1 MTQAENF
8 CDTVPKCTTVS
19 RKNVY
24 CGTME
29 EFQKYLIK
37 TTTCYAHQSGIKTDI
52 RVNIKP
58 NTKADIRVN
67 TKTNTKA
74 DMRVNIK
81 PNTKTD
87 MRANPES
94 NIKTNI

>member
-37 TTTCYAHQSGIKTDI
+37 ITTCDAHQSGFKTDI
-52 RVNIKP
+52 RVNTKP
-58 NTKADIRVN
+58 NTK
-67 TKTNTKA
+67 T
-74 DMRVNIK
+74 DMKVNIK

-94 NIKTNI
+94 NIKANI

>member
-1 MTQAENF
+1 
-8 CDTVPKCTTVS
+8 
-19 RKNVY
+19 
-24 CGTME
+24 ME

-37 TTTCYAHQSGIKTDI
+37 ITTCDAHQSGFKTDM

-58 NTKADIRVN
+58 
-67 TKTNTKA
+67 NTKA

-87 MRANPES
+87 MKV
-94 NIKTNI
+94 NIKPNTKTERAYPLSN